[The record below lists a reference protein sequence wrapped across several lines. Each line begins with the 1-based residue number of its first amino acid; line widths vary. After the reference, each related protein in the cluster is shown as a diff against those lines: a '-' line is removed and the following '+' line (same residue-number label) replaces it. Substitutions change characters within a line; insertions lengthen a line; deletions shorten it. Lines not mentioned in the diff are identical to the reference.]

1 MLALAL
7 ASIAHAV
14 KYEGSATAIYT
25 RSPKLRIP
33 LKGIPTDVA
42 SEDIDVVLSSPA
54 GSLTPGNR
62 FYAVTKNTTAS
73 GVVLKL
79 LDGKQWGVFSDE
91 VVPPANL
98 RLTQVYFTDN
108 QGNKVPQ
115 LMGDDADVVV
125 ARVLRTPSVNAK
137 TDLIYETGTKTVILT
152 GTGLKGAK
160 SVKLFFDPPMFLGL
174 DYEISGG
181 QFDNGLKKDQ
191 GTHD

>member
-1 MLALAL
+1 M
-7 ASIAHAV
+7 AHAAV
-14 KYEGSATAIYT
+14 KYVGSATAIYS

-33 LKGIPTDVA
+33 LTGIPTDVA
-42 SEDIDVVLSSPA
+42 SEDIDVVLSSSA
-54 GSLTPGNR
+54 GPLTPGNK

-79 LDGKQWGVFSDE
+79 LDGKQWGIFSDV
-91 VVPPANL
+91 VVPPVNL
-98 RLTQVYFTDN
+98 HLTQVYFTDS

-115 LMGDDADVVV
+115 LVDDDADVIV
-125 ARVLRTPSVNAK
+125 ARLLRTPSVDAK
-137 TDLIYETGTKTVILT
+137 TDLIYETGTKTIVLS

-160 SVKLFFDPPMFLGL
+160 TVKLFFDPPMFLGV
-174 DYEISGG
+174 DYQISGG